1 MSSNGITWVGL
12 DAHKKSINVA
22 MLVPGRAEP
31 LCWPEANEET
41 AVRRLARRLNRE
53 APGEVRCCYEAG
65 PLGDALQRELG
76 AQGVICEVVA
86 PSLIPIKPGERIK
99 TDARDARKLAELL
112 RAGLLTE
119 VQAPNEADEAL
130 RDLCR
135 GRDSVPQD
143 LMRARQRMSKF
154 LLRRGY
160 RYHDTPR
167 HWGVRHMAWLR
178 PLRFEHAASQAIFD
192 HYLLT
197 IDHLGERLRQV
208 DAHLGVFGAEEPY
221 RQPVAWLR
229 GFRGIDTVT
238 AVSLVAEL
246 HDFRRF
252 RSARALMAYL
262 GLVPSERSSGEQR
275 RQGGITR
282 TGNLHVRRL
291 LVEAAWHHR
300 HRPVLSQPLRK
311 RCEGQPAPIIAV
323 ADRAQ
328 ERLHARFMR
337 MTRRGIHY
345 NKTVVAMAR
354 ELVGYLWATLTPREA
369 EVATSVET
377 PR

>member
-1 MSSNGITWVGL
+1 MSSKGITWVGL
-12 DAHKKSINVA
+12 DAHKHSIQVA
-22 MLVPGRAEP
+22 MLLPGHEQP
-31 LCWPEANEET
+31 LSWQEANEES

-53 APGEVRCCYEAG
+53 APGEVRACYEAG
-65 PLGDALQRELG
+65 PLGYGLQRDLE

-99 TDARDARKLAELL
+99 TDWRDARKLAELL

-119 VQAPNEADEAL
+119 VQAPKEADEAL

-135 GRDSVPQD
+135 GRDTVRQD
-143 LMRARQRMSKF
+143 LMRARHRMSKF

-160 RYHDTPR
+160 RYHDTQR
-167 HWGVRHMAWLR
+167 HWGVRHMKWLR
-178 PLRFEHAASQAIFD
+178 PLRFDHAAAQAIFD

-197 IDHLGERLRQV
+197 VDHLDERLRQM
-208 DAHLGVFGAEEPY
+208 DGQLEAFGGEDPY

-229 GFRGIDTVT
+229 CFRGIDTVT

-262 GLVPSERSSGEQR
+262 GLVPSEHSSGEQR

-282 TGNLHVRRL
+282 AGNLHVRRL

-300 HRPVLSQPLRK
+300 HRPVLSQPLR
-311 RCEGQPAPIIAV
+311 RRREGQPAAIIAL

-328 ERLHARFMR
+328 ERLHARFVR

-354 ELVGYLWATLTPREA
+354 ELVGFLWAALYPRDVEA
-369 EVATSVET
+369 PPSV
-377 PR
+377 

>member
-1 MSSNGITWVGL
+1 VSSNGITWVGL
-12 DAHKKSINVA
+12 DAHKKWINVA
-22 MLVPGRAEP
+22 MLVPGRVDPLSWQEP
-31 LCWPEANEET
+31 NEES

-53 APGEVRCCYEAG
+53 APGEVRSCYEAG
-65 PLGDALQRELG
+65 PLGYALQRELE

-99 TDARDARKLAELL
+99 TDWRDARKLAELL

-119 VQAPNEADEAL
+119 VHAPNEADEAL

-135 GRDSVPQD
+135 GRDTVRQD
-143 LMRARQRMSKF
+143 LMRARHRLSKL

-160 RYHDTPR
+160 RYHDTQR

-178 PLRFEHAASQAIFD
+178 PLALEHAAAQATFD

-197 IDHLGERLRQV
+197 IDHLDERLRQMDV
-208 DAHLGVFGAEEPY
+208 HLGSFGDQEPY

-229 GFRGIDTVT
+229 CFRGIDTVT

-275 RQGGITR
+275 RQGSITR
-282 TGNLHVRRL
+282 AGNGHVRRL

-300 HRPVLSQPLRK
+300 HRPVRSLPLR
-311 RCEGQPAPIIAV
+311 RRREGQPVQVIAI

-328 ERLHARFMR
+328 ERLHARFLR
-337 MTRRGIHY
+337 MTRRGVHY

-354 ELVGYLWATLTPREA
+354 ELVGYLWATLSLREA
-369 EVATSVET
+369 EAPPTG
-377 PR
+377 

>member
-1 MSSNGITWVGL
+1 VNSNGITWVGL
-12 DAHKKSINVA
+12 DAHKRSIQVA
-22 MLVPGRAEP
+22 MLVPGQAEP
-31 LCWPEANEET
+31 QCWQEANEET
-41 AVRRLARRLNRE
+41 AVRRLARRLTRE
-53 APGEVRCCYEAG
+53 APGEVRACYEAG
-65 PLGDALQRELG
+65 PLGYVLQRELE
-76 AQGVICEVVA
+76 AQGVVCEVVA

-99 TDARDARKLAELL
+99 TDWRDARKLAELL

-135 GRDSVPQD
+135 GRDSVRQD
-143 LMRARQRMSKF
+143 LMRARHRMSKF
-154 LLRRGY
+154 LLRHGY
-160 RYHDTPR
+160 RYHATQR
-167 HWGVRHMAWLR
+167 HWGVRHMNWLR
-178 PLRFEHAASQAIFD
+178 PLTFDQPAAQAIFD

-197 IDHLGERLRQV
+197 IDHLDERLRQM
-208 DAHLGVFGAEEPY
+208 DAHLERFGSEEPY

-229 GFRGIDTVT
+229 CFRGIDTVT

-252 RSARALMAYL
+252 RSGRCLMAYL

-275 RQGGITR
+275 RQGSITR
-282 TGNLHVRRL
+282 AGNHHVRRL

-300 HRPVLSQPLRK
+300 HRPVVSQPLR
-311 RCEGQPAPIIAV
+311 RRRQGQPAAVIAI

-328 ERLHARFMR
+328 ERLHARFVR

-354 ELVGYLWATLTPREA
+354 ELVGFLWATLAPPEP
-369 EVATSVET
+369 ET
-377 PR
+377 PPSA

>member
-1 MSSNGITWVGL
+1 VGSNGITWVGL
-12 DAHKKSINVA
+12 DAHKKWINVA

-31 LCWPEANEET
+31 VSWQEANEES
-41 AVRRLARRLNRE
+41 AVRRLARRLTRE
-53 APGEVRCCYEAG
+53 APGEVRSCYEAG
-65 PLGDALQRELG
+65 PLGYALQREFE

-99 TDARDARKLAELL
+99 TDWRDARKLAELL

-135 GRDSVPQD
+135 GRDSVRQD
-143 LMRARQRMSKF
+143 LMRARHRLSKF

-160 RYHDTPR
+160 RYHATQR
-167 HWGVRHMAWLR
+167 HWGVRHMHWLR
-178 PLRFEHAASQAIFD
+178 PLTFEHAAAQATFD

-197 IDHLGERLRQV
+197 IDHLDERLRQM
-208 DAHLGVFGAEEPY
+208 DAHLGRCADQEPY
-221 RQPVAWLR
+221 RPPVAWLR
-229 GFRGIDTVT
+229 CFRGIDTVT

-275 RQGGITR
+275 RQGSITR
-282 TGNLHVRRL
+282 AGNHHVRRL

-300 HRPVLSQPLRK
+300 HRPVPSQPLR
-311 RCEGQPAPIIAV
+311 RRREGQPVQVIAI

-328 ERLHARFMR
+328 ERLHGRFMR

-354 ELVGYLWATLTPREA
+354 ELVGYLWATLSLCDAEA
-369 EVATSVET
+369 PPSS
-377 PR
+377 

>member
-1 MSSNGITWVGL
+1 VSSDGITWVGL
-12 DAHKKSINVA
+12 DAHKKSIHVA
-22 MLVPGRAEP
+22 MLVPGREEP
-31 LCWPEANEET
+31 VSWQEANEES
-41 AVRRLARRLNRE
+41 AVRRLARRLNSE
-53 APGEVRCCYEAG
+53 GPGEVRACYEAG
-65 PLGDALQRELG
+65 PLGYTLQRELE

-99 TDARDARKLAELL
+99 TDWRDARKLAEML
-112 RAGLLTE
+112 RSGMLTA
-119 VQAPNEADEAL
+119 VQPPNEADESL

-135 GRDSVPQD
+135 GRDSVRQD
-143 LMRARQRMSKF
+143 LARSRHRMSKF

-160 RYHDTPR
+160 RYHDTQR
-167 HWGVRHMAWLR
+167 HWGVRHMKWLR
-178 PLRFEHAASQAIFD
+178 PLRFEHAAAQAIFD

-197 IDHLGERLRQV
+197 IDHLDERQRQV
-208 DAHLGVFGAEEPY
+208 DAQLGLFGSQEPY
-221 RQPVAWLR
+221 CQPVAWLR
-229 GFRGIDTVT
+229 CFRGIDTVT

-252 RSARALMAYL
+252 RSARSLMAYL

-275 RQGGITR
+275 RQGSITR
-282 TGNLHVRRL
+282 AGNHHVRRL

-311 RCEGQPAPIIAV
+311 RREGQPAHVIAI

-328 ERLHARFMR
+328 ERLHGRFIR

-354 ELVGYLWATLTPREA
+354 ELVGYLWATLYPRETEA
-369 EVATSVET
+369 PPSA
-377 PR
+377 

>member
-12 DAHKKSINVA
+12 DAHKKWINVA
-22 MLVPGRAEP
+22 MLVPGREEP
-31 LCWPEANEET
+31 LSWQEANEES

-53 APGEVRCCYEAG
+53 APGEVRSCYEAG
-65 PLGDALQRELG
+65 PLGYALQRELE

-99 TDARDARKLAELL
+99 TDWRDARKLAELL

-119 VQAPNEADEAL
+119 VQAPNESDEAL

-135 GRDSVPQD
+135 GRDSVRQD
-143 LMRARQRMSKF
+143 LMRARHRMSKR

-160 RYHDTPR
+160 RYHDTQR
-167 HWGVRHMAWLR
+167 HWGVRHMKWLR
-178 PLRFEHAASQAIFD
+178 PLRFEHAAAQAIFD

-197 IDHLGERLRQV
+197 IDHLDERLRQV
-208 DAHLGVFGAEEPY
+208 DAHLERFGDQEPY

-229 GFRGIDTVT
+229 CFRGIDTVT
-238 AVSLVAEL
+238 AVSVVAEL

-252 RSARALMAYL
+252 RSARSLMAYL

-275 RQGGITR
+275 RQGSITR
-282 TGNLHVRRL
+282 AGNRHVRRL

-300 HRPVLSQPLRK
+300 HRPVLSQPLR
-311 RCEGQPAPIIAV
+311 RRREGQPAHIIAI

-328 ERLHARFMR
+328 ERLHARFVR

-354 ELVGYLWATLTPREA
+354 ELVGYLWATLYSRDP
-369 EVATSVET
+369 ET
-377 PR
+377 PPAI